1 MTLQEAK
8 LFFPFEEAD
17 DLDDLYAERLFEY
30 KQFFISKTPI
40 RKVFESKLVK
50 LKQMHDAYCLLTN
63 SEVEE
68 IDIKQKRI
76 VQFSDELK
84 SAFSEWER
92 LKSQVKQELTIAN
105 HALQLIQ
112 TISWYLSIVDTYRL
126 KWYTEEL
133 IEVEIDQLSKDPDP
147 MEILQAINDFEQ
159 SGGKTFEDI
168 LKMRSN
174 IYLLKEMKRLS
185 LLVKNY
191 GDGRSI

>member
-63 SEVEE
+63 MPIVEVEN
-68 IDIKQKRI
+68 KQYNV

>member
-63 SEVEE
+63 MPIVEVEN
-68 IDIKQKRI
+68 KQYNV
-76 VQFSDELK
+76 VQFSDEIK